1 MPFLLDSNIVIPQLQ
16 NDAGTLKLLER
27 LVQDGVLMSVITR
40 MEAYQ
45 GIVSDPRPDHARL
58 QFNILLTGIGII
70 PVSESSIALRCAEI
84 RAELQR
90 NGRRVRQ
97 RAHDLLIAATAIE
110 HNLTRVTRNRADDAD
125 SPGLMLFN
133 DF

>member
-16 NDAGTLKLLER
+16 NDTETLKLLER
-27 LVQDGVLMSVITR
+27 LVQEGVLISVISL

-45 GIVSDPRPDHARL
+45 GVILDPRPDHARS
-58 QFNILLTGIGII
+58 QFHVLLRGIDVI
-70 PVSESSIALRCAEI
+70 PVSESIALRCTEI

-90 NGRRVRQ
+90 NGKRVRP
-97 RAHDLLIAATAIE
+97 RALDLLITATAIE
-110 HNLTRVTRNRADDAD
+110 HNLTLVTRNQADYAD
-125 SPGLMLFN
+125 TSGLTLFN